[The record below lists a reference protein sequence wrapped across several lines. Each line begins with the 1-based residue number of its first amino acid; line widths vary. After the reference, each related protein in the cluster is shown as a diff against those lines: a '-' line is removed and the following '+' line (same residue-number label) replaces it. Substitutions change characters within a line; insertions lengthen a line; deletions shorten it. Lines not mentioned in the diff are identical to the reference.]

1 VIPRGL
7 TTSTVVNIIQ
17 IISDTFYLN
26 EITRFNITYMLEQF
40 DLKLLGIYEA

>member
-1 VIPRGL
+1 MIPRGH

-26 EITRFNITYMLEQF
+26 EITMFNITYMLQQF
-40 DLKLLGIYEA
+40 GFETSWYL